1 MKTVIGVLMV
11 PLIFINLFG
20 DLISAIWL
28 AVLGQWWAIGYG
40 VLLLFSTLVLGI
52 VMTFG
57 LVFSAPAV
65 ALIERGRT
73 ILAFPLLFLSQV
85 YTYAIITIWCTS
97 VFIFFMSHTDRG
109 TFWPLLIWSYGVAL
123 GPWEYMAQ
131 QELQGGVNEYSSM
144 TTFFAQIGYI
154 LIAVILILAGGTFF
168 QLATVFTAIML
179 VGMLIQTS
187 AAYASL

>member
-11 PLIFINLFG
+11 PLIFTNLFG

-97 VFIFFMSHTDRG
+97 VFIFFMSHSDRG

-144 TTFFAQIGYI
+144 TTFFAQIAYI

-179 VGMLIQTS
+179 VGMLIQPS
-187 AAYASL
+187 AAY